1 MRSGGLRL
9 VPAGG
14 SSLDEQTPSEPAE
27 PAAPGDEV
35 DAQLQKIEPLSSYYD
50 EVVAE
55 LLALLDA
62 VHDEGRT

>member
-14 SSLDEQTPSEPAE
+14 SSLDEQTLSEPAE
-27 PAAPGDEV
+27 PAALADEV
-35 DAQLQKIEPLSSYYD
+35 GAPLQKIEPLSSYYD